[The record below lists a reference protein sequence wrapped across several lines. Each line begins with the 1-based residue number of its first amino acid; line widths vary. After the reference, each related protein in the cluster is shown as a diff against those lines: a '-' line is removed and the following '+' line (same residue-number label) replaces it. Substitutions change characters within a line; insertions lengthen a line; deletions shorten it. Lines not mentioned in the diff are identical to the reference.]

1 MPPHMGAAPPANNPE
16 AAARTVYVG
25 GIPQGVDEHTLNAL
39 FVHCGQVTQI
49 RLAGKA
55 DGYSARF
62 AFVEFAYPQQA
73 QTAVMLNGITLQD
86 RQLKVSMAKSS
97 INTPTLSFIGGA
109 PSRPPRAQGG
119 AQGGYGAPGA
129 CGGARA
135 RVCVCVCVCA
145 CVLVRVCVCVRAC
158 VCLRVCVCVCM
169 CVCACVRACT
179 HACLCERV

>member
-1 MPPHMGAAPPANNPE
+1 MSAMPPHMGAAPPANNPE

-129 CGGARA
+129 CVGVCACVRARA
-135 RVCVCVCVCA
+135 CVCVCVCVSVCVCVCVCV
-145 CVLVRVCVCVRAC
+145 CLCVCVCVRAC
-158 VCLRVCVCVCM
+158 
-169 CVCACVRACT
+169 T
-179 HACLCERV
+179 HARLCERV

>member
-1 MPPHMGAAPPANNPE
+1 MPPHMGSAPPANNPE

-129 CGGARA
+129 CVGARVRA
-135 RVCVCVCVCA
+135 CACVCVCA
-145 CVLVRVCVCVRAC
+145 CARVCVYVCVCV
-158 VCLRVCVCVCM
+158 
-169 CVCACVRACT
+169 
-179 HACLCERV
+179 